1 MADGS
6 KLEKEKNHNQYFCWL
21 SDVPSQTNES
31 KEQGSKWRKLA
42 LFGGNIFQWLIK
54 IINLMKILI

>member
-42 LFGGNIFQWLIK
+42 LFGGNIFHD
-54 IINLMKILI
+54 